1 MKHSA
6 DGFFLS
12 ENARSARPRSAGL
25 LSSGTGKLDKE
36 KTAFVRQAGRT
47 MKVLNHTAPVT
58 WVTYSHYI
66 TMIMCRYSAGSMSE
80 LAASAKCANS
90 PRISPALALLEEPQ
104 GKRSW
109 MAAQEGSPNRGPHPG
124 QRTGAFGRYSVRAA
138 GPWPNSHR
146 GCRGTRLDSPQ
157 QLNHLKREAAHFRFT
172 CFRQLI
178 MSVNPK
184 QAAETHSWQAPS
196 HGRRTHRQAARN
208 QSWPT
213 QQSTL
218 RSAAT

>member
-109 MAAQEGSPNRGPHPG
+109 MAAQEGSPNRGPILVNG
-124 QRTGAFGRYSVRAA
+124 QVRSGGIPFVQQVLGPTATG
-138 GPWPNSHR
+138 
-146 GCRGTRLDSPQ
+146 
-157 QLNHLKREAAHFRFT
+157 
-172 CFRQLI
+172 
-178 MSVNPK
+178 
-184 QAAETHSWQAPS
+184 AAETR
-196 HGRRTHRQAARN
+196 G
-208 QSWPT
+208 
-213 QQSTL
+213 STVL
-218 RSAAT
+218 NNSTT